1 MNTRADGKLL
11 SSSVRNSNNN
21 IIYYYYNIGI
31 RLSRDFHCP
40 GSSYA
45 VRERARAHAKHR
57 GRRHI
62 LKRIPPLPTR
72 PADGS
77 SDRYR
82 TRSDGGGYDGGG
94 GGGDGGCCRCRDNWI
109 GAQECGESL
118 EDRPTARRTIK
129 RRRRRRRLF
138 GNVAGRQVTPRG
150 WSAHNRSAGD

>member
-45 VRERARAHAKHR
+45 VRARARTHAKH
-57 GRRHI
+57 
-62 LKRIPPLPTR
+62 KRAAAHFKTNSPLPTR
-72 PADGS
+72 P

-82 TRSDGGGYDGGG
+82 TRSDDGGFDGGGG
-94 GGGDGGCCRCRDNWI
+94 GGGDGGCCRCLDNWI
-109 GAQECGESL
+109 GAQECGGSL
-118 EDRPTARRTIK
+118 DDRPTARRTIK
-129 RRRRRRRLF
+129 RRRRRRQLF

-150 WSAHNRSAGD
+150 WPAHNRSAGD